1 VGHHVHA
8 TALPAVL
15 VVSQDQEPKAGPVVT
30 TCRTPDEAFAAGQ
43 ADADAD
49 PPLDQDQAD
58 LVAVILAPSQAAEE
72 AA

>member
-1 VGHHVHA
+1 
-8 TALPAVL
+8 
-15 VVSQDQEPKAGPVVT
+15 VT
-30 TCRTPDEAFAAGQ
+30 TCRTPEEAFAAGQ

-58 LVAVILAPSQAAEE
+58 LVAVILAPSQAAEQ